1 MASAAEDV
9 ITPKEGSTKSVA
21 HSASDVE
28 KQTPDAPNGELQRKL
43 SSRHLQFVAI
53 GGTVGTGV
61 FIASG
66 KSIATAGPAG
76 ALLAYVF
83 VGTLVYS
90 VMLSLAEMATYLPIA
105 GAFTQYAARFVD
117 SSLGFAMGWI
127 YWFSW
132 SGA

>member
-1 MASAAEDV
+1 MASASEE
-9 ITPKEGSTKSVA
+9 ITPKMDQRSDKSVS

-28 KQTPDAPNGELQRKL
+28 KQTAPPKDELQRKL

-66 KSIATAGPAG
+66 GSIATAGPAG

-90 VMLSLAEMATYLPIA
+90 VMLSLAEMATYLPIS

-117 SSLGFAMGWI
+117 PSLGFSM
-127 YWFSW
+127 
-132 SGA
+132 